1 VALCIVLL
9 LIGIAAAEMVCRYAA
24 IGVPWETDGLGRR
37 RSLHASAPQS
47 TQTIVCLGDSLTFG
61 MRVREAES
69 FPSVLGRLIGKRSD
83 GPCVLNAGITGHTSV
98 QTLERVDRDAL
109 VFSPRIV
116 VLWVGTNDGMLMRQ
130 PDPPAGPRS
139 FDRAPLAT
147 KSALLTTLDALD
159 MGMYLTSLF
168 YRQDGDKHEL
178 SPRVDLDTFRA
189 TYERLLSRLQAG
201 GAHVV
206 ALSIPTVPDHFM
218 HASRRTVEL
227 QRESHTKYNA
237 VISELCNKHG
247 VDVIST
253 REVLDTDCYLNDGLH
268 LNEEGNSRI
277 AQAVYDGL
285 RYRNLLPMRSCGDN

>member
-1 VALCIVLL
+1 MLALGIVLL
-9 LIGIAAAEMVCRYAA
+9 LIGIAVAEVVCRYTA
-24 IGVPWETDGLGRR
+24 IGVPWEADGLGRR
-37 RSLHASAPQS
+37 KSLDALASDS
-47 TQTIVCLGDSLTFG
+47 TPKIVCLGDSLTFG

-69 FPSVLGRLIGKRSD
+69 FPSVLGRLIGEGPDS
-83 GPCVLNAGITGHTSV
+83 PCVLNAGITGHTSV

-109 VFSPRIV
+109 VFSPSIV

-159 MGMYLTSLF
+159 PGMYLTSLF
-168 YRQDGDKHEL
+168 YRQDADKHEL
-178 SPRVDLDTFRA
+178 SPRVDLDTFHT
-189 TYERLLSRLQAG
+189 TYERLLSKLRTA

-227 QRESHTKYNA
+227 QRESHAKYNA
-237 VISELCNKHG
+237 VISELCDSHG
-247 VDVIST
+247 VDLISSPK
-253 REVLDTDCYLNDGLH
+253 VLDADCFLNDGLH
-268 LNEEGNSRI
+268 LNEEGNARI
-277 AQAVYDGL
+277 ARAVHDRL
-285 RYRNLLPMRSCGDN
+285 RDRDLVPMRP